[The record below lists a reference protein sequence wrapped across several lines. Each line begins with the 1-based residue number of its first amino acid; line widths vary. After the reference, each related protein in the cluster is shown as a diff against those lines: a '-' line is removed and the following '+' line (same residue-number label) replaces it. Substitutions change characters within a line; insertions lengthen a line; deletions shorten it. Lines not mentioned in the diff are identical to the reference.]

1 MSIKKRIQILL
12 AFLVGVPLLL
22 MLYESY
28 QTSRTTLIAEMKK
41 ETLQVAKLETAEID
55 LIFDPSRLL
64 AESVV
69 RAIETDS
76 VLKADAI
83 RELLQ
88 RSLRESPDVY
98 GIAVA
103 LDPAETPLKRFAP
116 YVFRKKGVETE
127 IVLPYEYT
135 QADWYQK
142 PLQQS
147 RGQWISPYFGEGGQ
161 VLMVSY
167 VAPLRQKE
175 RIIGMVAVDLSLDEL
190 LKRLHFMK
198 PGGSGTVYLI
208 NPAGKILAH
217 PALKAVADINN
228 AQGLG
233 EINALI
239 KRSGVDTVEMK
250 DPVTQKNSWV
260 VESPIPSLSEKNGG
274 GDWSLIV
281 SWPIEERLGSLN
293 TIARRMLVLYIFLGG
308 GAIWFLNRTFN
319 DAITRPLR
327 QLAEQARQYA
337 NGDFSQPAPVLTDT
351 AEMRELGT
359 ALNAL
364 GASLKPKE
372 TLGQDSKKDVSQ

>member
-12 AFLVGVPLLL
+12 AFLVGLPLLL

-28 QTSRTTLIAEMKK
+28 QTSRNTLIEEMKK
-41 ETLQVAKLETAEID
+41 ETLQVAKLETAEVD
-55 LIFDPSRLL
+55 LIFDPPRMV
-64 AESVV
+64 ADGIV
-69 RAIETDS
+69 RALEIEP
-76 VLKADAI
+76 VLKAESI
-83 RELLQ
+83 RALIRRTLH
-88 RSLRESPDVY
+88 ESANIY

-135 QADWYQK
+135 GYDWYQR
-142 PLQQS
+142 PLK
-147 RGQWISPYFGEGGQ
+147 RAKGQWISPYFGEGGE

-167 VAPLRQKE
+167 VAPLRHND
-175 RIIGMVAVDLSLDEL
+175 RIIGMVAVDLSLDDL
-190 LKRLHFMK
+190 LKRLHFLK

-217 PALKAVADINN
+217 PALKAVADVADN
-228 AQGLG
+228 QGLG
-233 EINALI
+233 EIKALMSRTGI
-239 KRSGVDTVEMK
+239 DTVEMK
-250 DPVTQKNSWV
+250 DPVSQKTSWV
-260 VESPIPSLSEKNGG
+260 VESPIPSLSAKNGG

-281 SWPIEERLGSLN
+281 SWPIEERLASLN
-293 TIARRMLVLYIFLGG
+293 KIARRMLVLYLFLGG

-327 QLAEQARQYA
+327 QLAEQAHHYA
-337 NGDFSQPAPVLTDT
+337 NGDFSQSASLQSDT
-351 AEMRELGT
+351 AELRELGT

-364 GASLKPKE
+364 GDSLREKDAPR
-372 TLGQDSKKDVSQ
+372 QDEHKDSAR

>member
-28 QTSRTTLIAEMKK
+28 QTSRSTLIAEMKK

-55 LIFDPSRLL
+55 LIFDPPRLL
-64 AESVV
+64 AESIV
-69 RAIETDS
+69 RALETDP

-83 RELLQ
+83 RELL
-88 RSLRESPDVY
+88 RRTLRESPDVY

-135 QADWYQK
+135 TYEWYQR
-142 PLQQS
+142 PLKRS
-147 RGQWISPYFGEGGQ
+147 RGSWISPYFGEGGE

-167 VAPLRQKE
+167 VAPLRQND
-175 RIIGMVAVDLSLDEL
+175 RIVGMVAVDLSLDEL
-190 LKRLHFMK
+190 LKRLHFLK

-217 PALKAVADINN
+217 PALKAVADITNT
-228 AQGLG
+228 QGLG
-233 EINALI
+233 EIAALI
-239 KRSGVDTVEMK
+239 KHSGVDTVEMK
-250 DPVTQKNSWV
+250 DPVTQKTSWI
-260 VESPIPSLSEKNGG
+260 VESPIPSLSAKNGG

-337 NGDFSQPAPVLTDT
+337 NGDFSQPAPVLNDT

-364 GASLKPKE
+364 GASLKQKE
-372 TLGQDSKKDVSQ
+372 TPDQDSKKDVSQ

>member
-55 LIFDPSRLL
+55 LIFDPPRLV
-64 AESVV
+64 AESIV
-69 RAIETDS
+69 RALETDP

-83 RELLQ
+83 RELL
-88 RSLRESPDVY
+88 RRTLRESPDIY

-135 QADWYQK
+135 QYDWYQK
-142 PLQQS
+142 PLKQS
-147 RGQWISPYFGEGGQ
+147 RGQWISPYFGEGGE

-167 VAPLRQKE
+167 VAPLRQND
-175 RIIGMVAVDLSLDEL
+175 RIVGMVAVDLSLDEL

-198 PGGSGTVYLI
+198 PGGSGTVYLV
-208 NPAGKILAH
+208 NPVGKILAH
-217 PALKAVADINN
+217 PALKAVADITN

-233 EINALI
+233 EISALI

-260 VESPIPSLSEKNGG
+260 VESPIPSLSAKNGG

-337 NGDFSQPAPVLTDT
+337 NGDFSQPAPVLNDT

-364 GASLKPKE
+364 GVSLKQKE
-372 TLGQDSKKDVSQ
+372 TLDQDSKKDASQ

>member
-12 AFLVGVPLLL
+12 AFLVGVPLIL

-28 QTSRTTLIAEMKK
+28 QTSRNTLIAEMKK

-55 LIFDPSRLL
+55 LIFAPPRLV
-64 AESVV
+64 AESLV
-69 RAIETDS
+69 RALETDP
-76 VLKADAI
+76 VLKADTI
-83 RELLQ
+83 RELL
-88 RSLRESPDVY
+88 RRTLRESPDIY
-98 GIAVA
+98 GLAVA

-135 QADWYQK
+135 RYDWYQK
-142 PLQQS
+142 PLERS
-147 RGQWISPYFGEGGQ
+147 RGQWISPYFGEGGE

-167 VAPLRQKE
+167 VAPLRQKD
-175 RIIGMVAVDLSLDEL
+175 RIVGMVAVDLSLDEL
-190 LKRLHFMK
+190 LKRLYFLK

-208 NPAGKILAH
+208 NPSGKILAH
-217 PALKAVADINN
+217 PALKAVADVANS
-228 AQGLG
+228 QELG
-233 EINALI
+233 ELTALM
-239 KRSGVDTVEMK
+239 RRAGVDTVEMK
-250 DPVTQKNSWV
+250 DPVTKKTSWI
-260 VESPIPSLSEKNGG
+260 VESPIPSLSAKNGG

-293 TIARRMLVLYIFLGG
+293 TIARRMLVLYLFLGG

-337 NGDFSQPAPVLTDT
+337 SGDFRNPAPVVHETEEL
-351 AEMRELGT
+351 RELGM
-359 ALNAL
+359 ALTSLGEAL
-364 GASLKPKE
+364 KGKE
-372 TLGQDSKKDVSQ
+372 TPDRTAERDDQQ

>member
-28 QTSRTTLIAEMKK
+28 QTSRSTLVAEMKK

-55 LIFDPSRLL
+55 LIFDPPRLL
-64 AESVV
+64 AESIV
-69 RAIETDS
+69 RALETDP

-83 RELLQ
+83 RELL
-88 RSLRESPDVY
+88 RRTLRESPDIY

-135 QADWYQK
+135 QYDWYQK
-142 PLQQS
+142 PLKQS
-147 RGQWISPYFGEGGQ
+147 RGQWISPYFGEGGE

-217 PALKAVADINN
+217 PALKAVADVANN
-228 AQGLG
+228 QDLVDITSLMRRA
-233 EINALI
+233 
-239 KRSGVDTVEMK
+239 GVDTVEMK
-250 DPVTQKNSWV
+250 DPVTKKTSWV
-260 VESPIPSLSEKNGG
+260 VESPIPSLSAKNGG

-293 TIARRMLVLYIFLGG
+293 TIARRMLVLYLFLGG

-337 NGDFSQPAPVLTDT
+337 SGDFSQPAPVLNDT

-364 GASLKPKE
+364 GSSLKQKE
-372 TLGQDSKKDVSQ
+372 TLDQDSRKDDQQ